1 LTEGPPPS
9 IALPLS
15 DPVPLVR
22 WWLGQHPAVT
32 ARLALGAGEGLA
44 AGSISMWNE
53 PPWPCLVVSD
63 TTAGSD
69 GDLQWQS
76 SPEIQ
81 VEAYG
86 DLDGFPGKAALRALT
101 YTTLGALMELARQP
115 WPYPGA
121 PENAPV
127 VSWVQSS
134 RAGGYVPLP
143 SGQPRYV
150 AAVRLFVRP
159 GV

>member
-1 LTEGPPPS
+1 MTEGPPPS
-9 IALPLS
+9 VALALA

-22 WWLGQHPAVT
+22 WWLGQHAAVT
-32 ARLALGAGEGLA
+32 AALAGADSLA
-44 AGSISMWNE
+44 SGHVSMWIE

-69 GDLQWQS
+69 GDLIWQS

-86 DLDGFPGKAALRALT
+86 DLDGYPGKAALRTLT
-101 YTTLGALMELARQP
+101 YTVLGALMELAQQP
-115 WPYPGA
+115 WPYAGGPAG
-121 PENAPV
+121 APV
-127 VSWVQSS
+127 VSWVQST

-159 GV
+159 GI